1 MLVLM
6 VLLFVP
12 VADFSDSVETA
23 NIIGKGLTFDVVV
36 VTFDRLLIQALILID
51 YFWDYFRIIAPAEV
65 SLWIFF
71 LEDWSIKVKFI
82 VKIW

>member
-12 VADFSDSVETA
+12 VADFSDSVETT

-51 YFWDYFRIIAPAEV
+51 YF
-65 SLWIFF
+65 
-71 LEDWSIKVKFI
+71 
-82 VKIW
+82 